1 MLLPRWSV
9 GLSWAT
15 VIVAI
20 FVGPMFGPSLGLPTW
35 LLDLSPFTHV
45 PNAPAV
51 SISLGPVLG
60 LSLACGLLS
69 IVGVLALRRRNPAL
83 PA

>member
-1 MLLPRWSV
+1 
-9 GLSWAT
+9 
-15 VIVAI
+15 
-20 FVGPMFGPSLGLPTW
+20 VGPMFGPSMGLPVW

-51 SISLGPVLG
+51 AISYGPLLG
-60 LSLACGLLS
+60 LGLAGALLAA
-69 IVGVLALRRRNPAL
+69 LAVFVLRRRNLML